1 MQKPAIET
9 TQQCYALCIGINT
22 YDDQELSELHCA
34 ENDAQAMYNLF
45 LQWGFPSE
53 NCCLL
58 RGQEATTSAISD
70 ALKSFI
76 LTKPKKNDL
85 VIFYFAGHGVPI
97 SEPVSDEDEEP
108 HSDVFL
114 SSHDMNPRLLLE
126 QRGEW
131 WGYPLRLGELRNNFF
146 ERSAS
151 KKLLFI
157 LDSCHS
163 GDFFGATYRSDFSA
177 TDHIHDVFSRAR
189 EGRVVLSSCM
199 PQQRAYESIEKG
211 HGWFTYYLLQALR
224 GEKRDAVTRNGKL
237 TLSSLFDFLSQAL
250 PEHQRPVESGVKH
263 GSFELWYFPDFDEAR
278 LRELVKEEQ
287 AEHIAQRSV
296 QAVDVPP
303 PFILPLQDIREEFT
317 GRDAEME
324 RLKQLLLTSDSSS
337 AIVAG
342 IVGTG
347 GMGKS
352 TLACHFAS
360 MYRSHFPDGIIGLE
374 IEGRDLTTLARVFA
388 DHLHDNDKLDPNL
401 SYGIGEIMQRKF
413 HHKRA
418 LLILD
423 NFDLEEAKNGKD
435 AEIRTK
441 LRQLLPGGK
450 CAVIITTRDRSMLSS
465 FGLPEHACIPLQHFT
480 AEESK
485 RLLTHR
491 LPEERVI
498 DESQAIEELHRM
510 VGGLPLALTIASSM
524 LKDEWFISLPEYV
537 ERLRKERD
545 ELARLPSLH
554 YANLDIRAT
563 FNLSLNLLSKRER
576 MLFACLGACTPEGFS
591 FTTAR
596 VVSNLSKEEASE
608 SMAKFYRLSL
618 VNKQTGSNR
627 FVLHSLLHAFA
638 REIAHTDG
646 WLDSAE
652 QRHTD
657 YFVIY
662 VREHEHERRKQQ
674 KLYLDAMT
682 REIEAILLTMK
693 RLLATD
699 LDEAVIFY
707 VSLEPFFQQ
716 RGYWEQA
723 MALIDERLQ
732 VARAKEDYVNV
743 THALLQRS
751 QFLFLKGRFSDAET
765 ALDMA
770 REEAAHINNTEL
782 RQSSL
787 AKVLTSLGAVY
798 PKLNNRLTDAVRVL
812 QEAAT
817 IEEHLGN
824 LHGKGIALH
833 ALGNVY
839 KQMGQSRNA
848 ISVLEESYDLLVRT
862 KDLEGQ
868 AKVLNS
874 LGGLYQ
880 RQGELEEAREVL
892 QLSRAI
898 GERLGLTVHV
908 GMVLNTLGQ
917 VYDQLG
923 DFPAAIDALQK
934 SLHQRLRSEDLRGE
948 AVTRC
953 TWGKILLSHNKV
965 QQAIEQLEKSF
976 NIDEQLRNK
985 TGIQK
990 VAPAL
995 LEALQQADQFRNA
1008 SRYCERAL
1016 KLLPHDKKLLEWKK
1030 KLANSNQKY
1039 T

>member
-1 MQKPAIET
+1 MQKPAIAT
-9 TQQCYALCIGINT
+9 TRQCYALCIGINN
-22 YDDQELSELHCA
+22 YDAPQLSELHCA
-34 ENDAQAMYNLF
+34 ENDAQAMYDIF

-58 RGQEATTSAISD
+58 KGQEATTSTISD
-70 ALKSFI
+70 ALKNFI
-76 LTKPKKNDL
+76 LTRPKKNDL

-97 SEPVSDEDEEP
+97 SEPVSDDDDEP
-108 HSDVFL
+108 RSDVFL
-114 SSHDMNPRLLLE
+114 SSKDMKPEELQS

-131 WGYPLRLGELRNNFF
+131 LGYPLRLGELRNNFF

-163 GDFFGATYRSDFSA
+163 GDFFGANYRSDFSV
-177 TDHIHDVFSRAR
+177 TDHIHDVFSHAR
-189 EGRVVLSSCM
+189 EGRIVLSSCM
-199 PQQRAYESIEKG
+199 PQQRAYESIKKE

-224 GEKRDAVTRNGKL
+224 GEKSNAVTRDGKL

-250 PEHQRPVESGVKH
+250 PERQRPVESGVQH
-263 GSFELWYFPDFDEAR
+263 GSFELRYFPEFDEAR

-287 AEHIAQRSV
+287 AEHMAQKPV
-296 QAVDVPP
+296 QVVTVPP

-324 RLKQLLLTSDSSS
+324 HLKQLLLTPD
-337 AIVAG
+337 ALAVAG

-352 TLACHFAS
+352 TLASHFAS

-374 IEGRDLTTLARVFA
+374 IEGRDPATLARVFA
-388 DHLHDNDKLDPNL
+388 DHMHDNDKLDPNL
-401 SYGIGEIMQRKF
+401 SYGIGEIMQRRF
-413 HHKRA
+413 QHKRA

-423 NFDLEEAKNGKD
+423 NFDLEEARNGKD
-435 AEIRTK
+435 ADIRAK
-441 LRQLLPGGK
+441 IRQLLPGGK
-450 CAVIITTRDRSMLSS
+450 CAVIITTRDRSMLNS
-465 FGLPEHACIPLQHFT
+465 FGLPEHACIELKKFT
-480 AEESK
+480 PEESK
-485 RLLTHR
+485 RLVAHR
-491 LPEERVI
+491 LPEERI
-498 DESQAIEELHRM
+498 KDESQAIEELHTM

-524 LKDEWFISLPEYV
+524 LKDEWFISLSEYV

-545 ELARLPSLH
+545 ELERLPDLH

-563 FNLSLNLLSKRER
+563 FNLSLNFLSKRER

-596 VVSNLSKEEASE
+596 AVSNLSKEEASG
-608 SMAKFYRLSL
+608 SMAKLYRLSL
-618 VNKQTGSNR
+618 VNKQTGGNR

-646 WLDSAE
+646 LLDSAE

-662 VREHEHERRKQQ
+662 VHEHEHERKKQQ
-674 KLYLDAMT
+674 ALYLNAMT
-682 REIEAILLTMK
+682 REIDAILLTLK

-699 LDEAVIFY
+699 LDEAVSFY

-732 VARAKEDYVNV
+732 VARAKEDFVNV
-743 THALLQRS
+743 THALLQRG
-751 QFLFLKGRFSDAET
+751 QFLQLKGRFVDAEA

-770 REEAAHINNTEL
+770 YEEAAHINDAEERQKL
-782 RQSSL
+782 R

-798 PKLNNRLTDAVRVL
+798 AKLDNRLQDAVRVL
-812 QEAAT
+812 REAAT
-817 IEEHLGN
+817 IEEQLGN

-833 ALGNVY
+833 TLGNIY
-839 KQMGQSRNA
+839 KEKRQSRNA

-862 KDLEGQ
+862 RDLEGQ

-874 LGGLYQ
+874 LGSLYQ
-880 RQGELEEAREVL
+880 RQGNLEEAREVL
-892 QLSRAI
+892 QLSLAI
-898 GERLGLTVHV
+898 GEREGLTVHI
-908 GMVLNTLGQ
+908 GIVLNTLGE

-923 DFPAAIDALQK
+923 DFSKATDALQK
-934 SLHQRLRSEDLRGE
+934 SLYQRLLTEDPRGE

-953 TWGKILLSHNKV
+953 TWGKILLKHGNV

-976 NIDEQLRNK
+976 KIDEQLRNRK
-985 TGIQK
+985 GLPK

-995 LEALQQADQFRNA
+995 LEALQQAGQFRNA
-1008 SRYCERAL
+1008 TRYCERAL
-1016 KLLPHDKKLLEWKK
+1016 KLLPNDKKLLEWKQR
-1030 KLANSNQKY
+1030 LS
-1039 T
+1039 